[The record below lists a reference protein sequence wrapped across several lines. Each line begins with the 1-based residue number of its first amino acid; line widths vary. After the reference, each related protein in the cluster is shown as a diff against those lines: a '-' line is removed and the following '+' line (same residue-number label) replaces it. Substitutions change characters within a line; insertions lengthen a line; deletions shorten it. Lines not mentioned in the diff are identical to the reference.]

1 MAGLY
6 LDTSCFLKLF
16 FPEPETSRVL
26 ELAGREEQI
35 VVSTLARL
43 EVLVQ
48 VQARVATRLL
58 SARAA
63 TALIARMDG
72 VLRRKPYELVAC
84 PPGIIEIA
92 ESQIRPVAKSTY
104 CRTLDRLHLATMQGL
119 GLRRLLT
126 NDDVQARAARVLRF
140 EVGSPR

>member
-35 VVSTLARL
+35 VVSTLAWL
-43 EVLVQ
+43 EALVQ

-104 CRTLDRLHLATMQGL
+104 CRTLDRLHLGPRRGL
-119 GLRRLLT
+119 GRRGCLPT
-126 NDDVQARAARVLRF
+126 GKVQR
-140 EVGSPR
+140 G